1 MPWSIQGSRL
11 GVAINM
17 KNLKKSLSEIFQYP
31 SAVFGSVIVLLLLVL
46 AAYALIKIPYREAIR
61 LWRGGEEVW
70 YKNPKNVPPNWINW
84 FTKDKLPQSFAVKV
98 GENGLSKAITPGE
111 NGISEVDFTYSFV
124 YNYDKY
130 PQEILLYFDSKYIE
144 KQPFVSVLLITPEGR
159 EIRISD
165 FGISRSQTFRFTQET
180 KLKRRLGGL
189 DAMIGLFSAEK
200 SDPPKPLKGV
210 YQLRIDGIV
219 FEKDSDIDVE
229 LVMHGQTFGLAGT
242 DHQRRDLSVALLWG
256 APIAI
261 AFGLL
266 AAVGTTL
273 LSMSFAAIGAWFGGW
288 IDGLIQR
295 ITEVNMVLPFL
306 AILIMVGTFYS
317 RSIWTIL
324 GVTVVLSIFTG
335 AIKTDRAIFLQVK
348 ESPYIEAAKAYGASN
363 FRIIFRYMIPR
374 IIPLLIPALVSAIP
388 SYVFL
393 EASLAVLGLGDPV
406 LPTWGKVINDAF
418 RNGALYKGYYYWI
431 LEPAVLLMITGLGFA
446 LLGFALDRIF
456 NPRLRGM

>member
-1 MPWSIQGSRL
+1 
-11 GVAINM
+11 M
-17 KNLKKSLSEIFQYP
+17 KNLKRTLTEISHYP
-31 SAVFGSVIVLLLLVL
+31 SAIFGSFIVILLV
-46 AAYALIKIPYREAIR
+46 AFAVYAVIKIPYDEAIR

-70 YKNPKNVPPNWINW
+70 YKNPKNVPPNWFNW
-84 FTKDKLPQSFAVKV
+84 FSKEKLPQSFAIKV
-98 GENGLSKAITPGE
+98 GEEGLTKVVTPGE
-111 NGISEVDFTYSFV
+111 KGISEIDFTYSFE
-124 YNYDKY
+124 YDYDAY
-130 PQEILLYFDSKYIE
+130 PQELFLYLDTIYDE
-144 KQPFVSVLLITPEGR
+144 KQPFISVLMITPEGR

-165 FGISRSQTFRFTQET
+165 FGVSHSQTFRFTQET

-189 DAMIGLFSAEK
+189 DAMTGIFSVED
-200 SDPPKPLKGV
+200 SDPPVPLKGT
-210 YQLRIDGIV
+210 YQLVIDGLV
-219 FEKDSDIDVE
+219 FEEGSDIDVE
-229 LVMHGQTFGLAGT
+229 FVLHGQTYGIAGT

-256 APIAI
+256 SPIAI

-266 AAVGTTL
+266 AALGTSL
-273 LSMSFAAIGAWFGGW
+273 LSMAFAATGAWFGGW
-288 IDGLIQR
+288 VDSLIQR

-324 GVTVVLSIFTG
+324 GVTILLSIFTG

-363 FRIIFRYMIPR
+363 ARIIFRYMIPR
-374 IIPLLIPALVSAIP
+374 IIPLLIPSLVSAIP

-418 RNGALYKGYYYWI
+418 TNGALYKGYYYWI

-446 LLGFALDRIF
+446 MLGFALDRIF

>member
-1 MPWSIQGSRL
+1 
-11 GVAINM
+11 M
-17 KNLKKSLSEIFQYP
+17 KNFKQNLKEILRYP
-31 SAVFGSVIVLLLLVL
+31 SAIFGTLIVTALVVL
-46 AAYALIKIPYREAIR
+46 AVYAMVKIPYKEAIR
-61 LWRGGEEVW
+61 LWRGGEAVW
-70 YKNPKNVPPNWINW
+70 YKNPKNVPPDWSDW
-84 FTKDKLPQSFAVKV
+84 FSKEKLPRSFAVKV
-98 GENGLSKAITPGE
+98 DENGLTKAVTPGE
-111 NGISEVDFTYSFV
+111 KGVSEIDFTYSFEFD
-124 YNYDKY
+124 YDKY
-130 PQEILLYFDSKYIE
+130 PQEMFLYFDSVFKE
-144 KQPFVSVLLITPEGR
+144 KQPFVSVMIITPEGR

-165 FGISRSQTFRFTQET
+165 FGVNHEQTFRFSQET

-189 DAMIGLFSAEK
+189 DPMVGIFSMED
-200 SDPPKPLKGV
+200 SDPPVPLKGT
-210 YQLRIDGIV
+210 YQLVIDGLV
-219 FEKDSDIDVE
+219 FEEESDIDVE
-229 LVMHGQTFGLAGT
+229 FVLHGQTYGIAGT

-266 AAVGTTL
+266 AAIGTSL
-273 LSMSFAAIGAWFGGW
+273 LSMTFAAMGAWFGGW

-317 RSIWTIL
+317 RSIWTVL
-324 GVTVVLSIFTG
+324 GVTAVLSIFTG
-335 AIKTDRAIFLQVK
+335 AIKTDRAIFLQVR
-348 ESPYIEAAKAYGASN
+348 ESPYIEAAKAYGASGR
-363 FRIIFRYMIPR
+363 RIIFRYMIPR

-418 RNGALYKGYYYWI
+418 SNGALYKGYYYWI

-446 LLGFALDRIF
+446 MLGFALDRIF